1 MILPDGLL
9 CLDHPRPAGWTHLT
23 LNYIGSENEQ
33 ATIMYYDSEKVAS
46 TTTKY
51 SGTNPPGDSRIV
63 VGRRHADADQNYI
76 SAQVDELIFFN
87 KTLSSTDIKLCT
99 TEFNVW
105 GIPNYFDKISH
116 LNLKNVK
123 KVDLLS
129 N

>member
-1 MILPDGLL
+1 MYFVFLNNSNQHMYYLLLFSRIFVILPDGLL

-63 VGRRHADADQNYI
+63 VGRRHADTDQNYI
-76 SAQVDELIFFN
+76 SAKVDELIFFN
-87 KTLSSTDIKLCT
+87 KTLSSTDIKLLY
-99 TEFNVW
+99 N
-105 GIPNYFDKISH
+105 GI
-116 LNLKNVK
+116 
-123 KVDLLS
+123 
-129 N
+129 